1 MRVID
6 PETNVEYKLY
16 FAYDIGEGPF
26 ITEAGRVLQIR
37 GLTEAVLSETADD
50 EDKFWARAYCSEYD
64 QYTKAAGRT
73 VALRKLTN
81 QLSKPFRTA
90 VWDAVRES
98 GLKLASVAQR

>member
-6 PETNVEYKLY
+6 PETNVEYRLFFDY
-16 FAYDIGEGPF
+16 SPGEGPS
-26 ITEAGRVLQIR
+26 
-37 GLTEAVLSETADD
+37 VLSETSDG
-50 EDKFWARAYCSEYD
+50 EDKFWAAAYCSEFD
-64 QYTKAAGRT
+64 QYSKAAGRT